1 MSACL
6 PEIPN
11 VYKIAYPERQTVP
24 LVFDS
29 PHSGEFY
36 PNDYN
41 YSCDLTLLRQTE
53 DRFIDEIYAGV
64 TKIGAPL
71 LSAQF
76 ARNYIDV
83 NRAEDEIDPDLLE
96 ADWPNPY
103 SPSVRASA
111 GHGVVHRL
119 IRAGSPIYTRRL
131 SVAEVQ
137 NRIDC
142 YYRPYHAA
150 LKHLLDRTYE
160 IFGEVFYIDC
170 HSMNSPNAPE
180 GSAFSR
186 GQADFVLGDRD
197 GTTCNPKF
205 TRSIRDFLVDL
216 GYKVYIN
223 EPYKG
228 VELLKRYSDPLR
240 SRHSLQIEINKSLYL
255 NEKTQEKN
263 KNFNSLKE
271 DIEKLSGFMAQLVS
285 RDSQPEEKQAY
296 ALSAQP

>member
-1 MSACL
+1 M
-6 PEIPN
+6 
-11 VYKIAYPERQTVP
+11 P

-29 PHSGEFY
+29 PHSGVFY
-36 PNDYN
+36 PGDYN
-41 YSCDLTLLRQTE
+41 YSCDLALLRQTE
-53 DRFIDEIYAGV
+53 DSFIDDLYSGV

-103 SPSVRASA
+103 APSVRASA
-111 GHGVVHRL
+111 GHGIVHRL
-119 IRAGSPIYTRRL
+119 IRAGSPIYERRL

-150 LKHLLDRTYE
+150 LKHLLDQTYE
-160 IFGEVFYIDC
+160 KFGEVFYIDC
-170 HSMNSPNAPE
+170 HSMNSTRAPA
-180 GSAFSR
+180 GSAFTN

-197 GTTCNPKF
+197 GTSCNPRL
-205 TRSIRDFLVDL
+205 TRYIKEFLSDL

-223 EPYKG
+223 NPYKG
-228 VELLKRYSDPLR
+228 VELMKRYSDPLR
-240 SRHSLQIEINKSLYL
+240 GRHSLQIEISKALYL
-255 NEKTQEKN
+255 NEVTQEKN
-263 KNFNSLKE
+263 KYYNDLKA
-271 DIEKLSGFMAQLVS
+271 DIEKLSSFLAELTNSGS
-285 RDSQPEEKQAY
+285 RHEKKLFQ
-296 ALSAQP
+296 ALSPQP